1 MKKNLPLPLL
11 GVLTI
16 LFFSIFSC
24 SPEDG
29 TNGLDG
35 KDGTNGL
42 NGSDGSDGLN
52 SLITTVIEQPGENCS
67 QGGFRI
73 DVGLDANDNGSL
85 EAEEVGSSE
94 YLCNADSSD
103 FPFTSYVSLISQ
115 SNTDNPTSVIVENSL
130 SLGIS
135 WVRESQ
141 GRYLGTLDQSIDIGK
156 TVIFYNTPSTH
167 TGVRGELVGNNQVR
181 LELQNGI
188 NVFADNFENL
198 SFELRQY
205 E

>member
-1 MKKNLPLPLL
+1 M
-11 GVLTI
+11 
-16 LFFSIFSC
+16 
-24 SPEDG
+24 
-29 TNGLDG
+29 
-35 KDGTNGL
+35 
-42 NGSDGSDGLN
+42 
-52 SLITTVIEQPGENCS
+52 
-67 QGGFRI
+67 
-73 DVGLDANDNGSL
+73 
-85 EAEEVGSSE
+85 
-94 YLCNADSSD
+94 DSSG

-115 SNTDNPTSVIVENSL
+115 SGTDDPTSVLVENSL

-141 GRYLGTLDQSIDIGK
+141 GRYLGTLDRAIDIGK

-198 SFELRQY
+198 SFELREY